1 MIKGRPVIKD
11 QGKTDAATRTLTI
24 SADVQAVIA
33 DHLMVYNSPLVFP
46 NSKGGL
52 PFHGAVRKSLKLQ
65 ASRAGVPIITP
76 HDLRASLTIAT
87 MAQHNQLDLY
97 KLSRDLGHTNPNFT
111 MAKYGHLIE
120 RYQER
125 KVYSLGELLGLP
137 GEPEND
143 QEGAL
148 N

>member
-1 MIKGRPVIKD
+1 M
-11 QGKTDAATRTLTI
+11 TI

-52 PFHGAVRKSLKLQ
+52 LFHGAVRKSLKLQ

-76 HDLRASLTIAT
+76 HDLRHTYASLTIAT

-120 RYQER
+120 RYQEH
-125 KVYSLGELLGLP
+125 KVCSLGELLGLP